1 MDINSYL
8 EQMGS
13 WLLSSGLQ
21 IVLVFILIAIA
32 VKLSGF
38 LVTRLISFGGKKD
51 NSEFKKR
58 SETLGSVLQN
68 ILKILI
74 LILGTMMILTELGI
88 EIGPI
93 LAAAGIIGLAV
104 GFGAQHV
111 VQDVISGFF
120 ILMEDQIR
128 IGDIV
133 QIADKG
139 GVVEKVNVR
148 MTILRDVAGNV
159 HYIRNGQINVVT
171 NMTKDFSRYVFEIG
185 VAYRENID
193 RVIEVIKEI
202 DTDLR
207 SDEEFKND
215 ILDPIEVLGLDQFA
229 DSAIVV
235 KARTKTKPSKQWR
248 IGREFNR
255 RLKKRFDELNI
266 EIPFPHTTIYFGEN
280 KDGEAPPMNVIIA
293 NQTNEREK

>member
-58 SETLGSVLQN
+58 SETLGSVLHN